1 MERLAES
8 HDFFAGSEVA
18 LWNLRWQ
25 MAGFNSTA
33 KGATQPL
40 ISAKFADHLGRK
52 GSNAYSLI
60 LQRSW
65 DETEATLNQMRLLS
79 LFSIYEAWAE
89 EAAQELNLSPLK
101 QARWNAF
108 VQAKRP
114 KLFHAPRRSIE
125 PIIGPNYRPMAGVAS
140 RCRSSS
146 IYMPSRLA
154 TLGLC
159 YRAFKELRN
168 AMAHAGGTA
177 TARTVTAVN
186 GYHAALSHWKGI
198 TKSSPAIKSLSLGD
212 VVEVGD
218 YSVVG
223 LSEVLRIQIFTFDGM
238 VSESRAAYDAS
249 IAHFQARIRTPMR
262 LPADSSRREASF
274 VRAWKTAALPAPVKA
289 NRLMEDLISRGLL
302 VV

>member
-25 MAGFNSTA
+25 MAGFSSMS
-33 KGATQPL
+33 KGVTQPL

-65 DETEATLNQMRLLS
+65 KESEATLNQMRLLS
-79 LFSIYEAWAE
+79 VFSIYEAWADE
-89 EAAQELNLSPLK
+89 TSQELGLSASKHSKWKDL
-101 QARWNAF
+101 

-114 KLFHAPRRSIE
+114 ALLSAPRRSIG
-125 PIIGPNYRPMAGVAS
+125 PIIGPNYRQMADVAR

-177 TARTVTAVN
+177 TLRTVTAVN
-186 GYHAALSHWKGI
+186 NYHSALKYWKGI
-198 TKSSPAIKSLSLGD
+198 TKSPPAIGSLSVGD
-212 VVEVGD
+212 VVEVSD

-223 LSEVLRIQIFTFDGM
+223 LAEVLRIQIFTFDGM
-238 VSESRAAYDAS
+238 VSGSRAAYDAS
-249 IAHFQARIRTPMR
+249 VAHFQSQIRTPMR
-262 LPADSSRREASF
+262 LPTNPSRREASF
-274 VRAWKTAALPAPVKA
+274 VRAWRAAALPAPVKA
-289 NRLMEDLISRGLL
+289 PRLMHDLIARGLL
-302 VV
+302 V

>member
-25 MAGFNSTA
+25 MAGFNSIA
-33 KGATQPL
+33 KEVTQPMT
-40 ISAKFADHLGRK
+40 SAKFADHLGHK

-79 LFSIYEAWAE
+79 VFSIYEAWAE
-89 EAAQELNLSPLK
+89 EASQELNLSKTK
-101 QARWNAF
+101 QTRWDAF

-114 KLFHAPRRSIE
+114 DLLSAPRRSIE
-125 PIIGPNYRPMAGVAS
+125 PIIGPNYRPMAGVAK
-140 RCRSSS
+140 RCRSNN

-186 GYHAALSHWKGI
+186 NYHAALRYWKGI

-212 VVEVGD
+212 VVEVDD

-249 IAHFQARIRTPMR
+249 ITHFQSQIKTPMR
-262 LPADSSRREASF
+262 LPANSSRREASF
-274 VRAWKTAALPAPVKA
+274 VRAWKTAALPAPLKA
-289 NRLMEDLISRGLL
+289 NRLMENLIFRGIL